1 MTLRLLATSV
11 AASFALLIGG
21 CTISF
26 PQVDSVIDL
35 VQAEL
40 ESLDTSEP
48 PEDVRWSG
56 SYNGTGRLMTP
67 YLQEDLTVFVS
78 DEGDAIAFD
87 GWLVRSLGGFEQE
100 KIIRVNDDEN
110 QRIYNKGG
118 ARSIGGCGSWVNATS
133 SDGGIAWT
141 QSCEAPYA
149 KNIIRLN
156 EAGLIVEIDQ
166 VVDGAGGRVTL
177 KKL

>member
-1 MTLRLLATSV
+1 MTPRLLATSV
-11 AASFALLIGG
+11 AASFGLLIGG

-26 PQVDSVIDL
+26 PQVDSVVDL

-40 ESLDTSEP
+40 SASENSEP
-48 PEDVRWSG
+48 TEDVRWSA

-67 YLQEDLTVFVS
+67 YLQGHLTVFVS
-78 DEGDAIAFD
+78 DEGDAVAFD

-100 KIIRVNDDEN
+100 KIIRVNDDES
-110 QRIYNKGG
+110 QRIYNTGG
-118 ARSIGGCGSWVNATS
+118 ARSIGDCSPWVSTTG
-133 SDGGIAWT
+133 SDGRVSWSQI
-141 QSCEAPYA
+141 CENPEA
-149 KNIIRLN
+149 KNVIRLN
-156 EAGLIVEIDQ
+156 QTGLIVEIDQ